1 MKSCYLFVLTVLL
14 LSGCANQRAVS
25 APMTIAPTAADTQQQ
40 NQIDAFK
47 KSGVQV
53 IQLGD
58 ELRLVLPTKRFFIK
72 NTYTLKA
79 ASSLSLDQIVVF
91 LNQRKNFGINVLAY
105 TPSLEVVDDFKPNTS
120 LEQQQ
125 AQAIAD
131 YLMQRGLNTRL
142 MTATAWTGVSDK
154 QKQGTGCFSDDAPG
168 VFSVEIRTRLLQP
181 EQSQ

>member
-1 MKSCYLFVLTVLL
+1 MKPCHLFILSVLL
-14 LSGCANQRAVS
+14 LSGCASQHPVATPMPTTAVH
-25 APMTIAPTAADTQQQ
+25 QQQ
-40 NQIDAFK
+40 NQMDDLK
-47 KSGVQV
+47 KGGVQV

-79 ASSLSLDQIVVF
+79 VSSVNLDQVVTF

-105 TPSLEVVDDFKPNTS
+105 TPSLEVSDDFKPNTS

-125 AQAIAD
+125 AQVIVD
-131 YLMQRGLNTRL
+131 YLLQHGLNTRL
-142 MTATAWTGVSDK
+142 ITATAWTGVSDK